1 MRERMVKL
9 AIADTPYFLYSDFE
23 LRPKGNTYTARPCP
37 CCVRNIGRTCSISS

>member
-23 LRPKGNTYTARPCP
+23 LRRKAGFTNLEHRIDVHSQAF
-37 CCVRNIGRTCSISS
+37 